1 MKHEKVTAL
10 IAEAAPTLDRPEGK
24 TLAQWMES
32 RCVLRSTRK
41 YDFDALKFQADFE
54 PTYAR
59 GQMRY
64 LGTGAC
70 GVTEDKTTV
79 PAVHFTFS
87 TMRIPPGHTGPLHLH
102 EDTEEVFFVLQGKV
116 KIMIETKEG
125 ETWEAIV
132 GPRDLISVP
141 PGIYRGETNIG
152 EEDALMC
159 VMVGSPRPEIPTYRP
174 NDPLSQIKR

>member
-1 MKHEKVTAL
+1 MKHEQVSAL
-10 IAEAAPTLDRPEGK
+10 IAEAGKTLDRPEGK

-87 TMRIPPGHTGPLHLH
+87 TMRIPAGHTGPLHLH

-125 ETWEAIV
+125 ESWEAIV
-132 GPRDLISVP
+132 GPRDLMSVP
-141 PGIYRGETNIG
+141 PGVYRGETNIG
-152 EEDALMC
+152 DEDALMC
-159 VMVGSPRPEIPTYRP
+159 VMVGSPRPEVPTYRP